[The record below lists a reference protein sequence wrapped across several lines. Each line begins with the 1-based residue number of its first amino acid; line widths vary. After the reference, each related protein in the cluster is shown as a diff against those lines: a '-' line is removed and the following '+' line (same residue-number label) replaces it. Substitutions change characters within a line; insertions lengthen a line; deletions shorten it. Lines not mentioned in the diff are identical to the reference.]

1 MSVLVIRHQQGWLR
15 LPIPYFI
22 YINNQLVGYMR
33 GEEVKGNLPPGKYR
47 VDIKL
52 LMGLWKWNMSLS
64 SSVETEVGADET
76 KVISFGNREQWWDV
90 LFNIDLA
97 VWLLSFLFTIPHP
110 WNIVYHVLSE
120 GFFVAWLVRLWY
132 IRKRYFELKVYS
144 LTD

>member
-1 MSVLVIRHQQGWLR
+1 
-15 LPIPYFI
+15 
-22 YINNQLVGYMR
+22 MR
-33 GEEVKGNLPPGKYR
+33 GEEVKGNVPPGKYR

-52 LMGLWKWNMSLS
+52 LLGLWKWNMSLS

-76 KVISFGNREQWWDV
+76 RVISFGNREQWWDV

-97 VWLLSFLFTIPHP
+97 IWLLSFFFTIPHP

-120 GFFVAWLVRLWY
+120 GFFVAWLIRLWY

-144 LTD
+144 LPQNF